1 MTGEFESLHLIL
13 QNLYAEMMPL
23 CGDMVGV
30 AKGIAGLGAL
40 FYVAAKIWQALAR
53 AEPVDVYPLLRP
65 FTVGLCIMFFPTFVL
80 GTINAVMSP
89 VVKGCNNILQDQ
101 TLDMQKYSEQRNKL
115 EYEAM
120 ARNPATA
127 YLVSDEAYDK
137 KLEELGWSPEDL
149 FEMMK
154 MQAKRTSHELKQYIR
169 DAFRNFLELLFQAA
183 SLILDTIRT
192 FFLIVLSILGPL
204 VFALSIYDGFQG
216 GLTQWIARYIGIYL
230 WLPIS
235 DLFSSVLARI
245 QVLMME
251 KDIAALSDPDFV
263 PDNSNAAY
271 IIFMLIGIVGYLTI
285 PTVASWVIQSGGA
298 GGYGQKVTQ
307 LAYMGGKGAAALG
320 GAAAGH
326 AAGAIGKGAKSGY
339 GYMKGR
345 MGGGGSDG
353 GSGGSQAA
361 LGGRYG
367 TPTNNK
373 N

>member
-13 QNLYAEMMPL
+13 RELYTKMMPL

-40 FYVAAKIWQALAR
+40 FYVAAKVWQALAR

-65 FTVGLCIMFFPTFVL
+65 FAIGLCIMFFPTMVL
-80 GTINAVMSP
+80 GTINMVMSP
-89 VVKGCNNILQDQ
+89 VVKGCNNILKDQ
-101 TLDMQKYSEQRNKL
+101 TLDMQKYSEQRDKL

-120 ARNPATA
+120 VRNPATA

-149 FEMMK
+149 FEMMA
-154 MQAKRTSHELKQYIR
+154 MQAKRTSYELKQYIR

-183 SLILDTIRT
+183 SLILDTVRT

-204 VFALSIYDGFQG
+204 VFAISIYDGFQSS
-216 GLTQWIARYIGIYL
+216 LTHWLARYISIYL
-230 WLPIS
+230 WLPVS

-251 KDIAALSDPDFV
+251 KDIAALADPNFV

-285 PTVASWVIQSGGA
+285 PTVASWIVQSGGA
-298 GGYGQKVTQ
+298 GSYGQKVTSF
-307 LAYMGGKGAAALG
+307 AYMGGKGAAALG

-326 AAGAIGKGAKSGY
+326 AAGAIGKGVKSGY
-339 GYMKGR
+339 GYMKGH
-345 MGGGGSDG
+345 MGGGDSGDG
-353 GSGGSQAA
+353 GGSQAA

-367 TPTNNK
+367 TSTNNK